1 MQGCL
6 HWLLLG
12 LLPGLEPRYA
22 VLGLQR
28 CLGDTV
34 IAVALA
40 AAEAAVL
47 AAVLALLVEHLWG
60 LLLRLAGRL
69 PWLRG
74 LVARVEAA
82 RSRVEQRAQGI
93 GAEAALALFVA
104 APLPVTGIY
113 TGAAVALL
121 LGVPR
126 RRAAAALAAG
136 GVASVL
142 ITGLLGGAVSSAARG

>member
-1 MQGCL
+1 MAGCL
-6 HWLLLG
+6 LWLLLG
-12 LLPGLEPRYA
+12 LLPGFEPRYA

-28 CLGDTV
+28 CLGDPAWAIV
-34 IAVALA
+34 LAVA
-40 AAEAAVL
+40 EAVVL
-47 AAVLALLVEHLWG
+47 AAVLAYLVDRLWG
-60 LLLRLAGRL
+60 LLLRLSARL
-69 PWLRG
+69 PALGR

-82 RSRVEQRAQGI
+82 RRRVEHRARGL

-126 RRAAAALAAG
+126 TRAAAALAAG
-136 GVASVL
+136 GAASAL
-142 ITGLLGGAVSSAARG
+142 IAGLLGAAAASATQG

>member
-34 IAVALA
+34 VAVALA

-47 AAVLALLVEHLWG
+47 AAALALLVEHLLG

-69 PWLRG
+69 PRLRR

-121 LGVPR
+121 LGMPR

-136 GVASVL
+136 GIASVL
-142 ITGLLGGAVSSAARG
+142 ITGLLGGTIARAL